1 MTPAPPDAPP
11 PGAVCGDG
19 VASVD
24 ALYACAAGGRLS
36 GASLGGDSE
45 EADQCVE
52 GAAPRAR
59 RVERVGGTSNLACSS
74 IRGDIAAR
82 RVRCTVQAH
91 ALDVCKT

>member
-11 PGAVCGDG
+11 TGAVCGDG

-24 ALYACAAGGRLS
+24 ALYACAAGGRRS
-36 GASLGGDSE
+36 GASVCGDSE

-59 RVERVGGTSNLACSS
+59 RVESLG
-74 IRGDIAAR
+74 
-82 RVRCTVQAH
+82 
-91 ALDVCKT
+91 